1 MAGQHY
7 MMFMFSAA
15 AKPSAAADCSLRLS
29 CWGISPETV
38 ARGDLVAPAVKLA
51 GFLVLLAL
59 IFAGAHAAAA
69 RLGPVD
75 TGHSRVQYSG
85 SSGSSPG
92 TGGGMNMGGMDMGGT
107 P

>member
-1 MAGQHY
+1 
-7 MMFMFSAA
+7 
-15 AKPSAAADCSLRLS
+15 L
-29 CWGISPETV
+29 
-38 ARGDLVAPAVKLA
+38 APAIKLA

-59 IFAGAHAAAA
+59 IFAGAHAAGA

-85 SSGSSPG
+85 GSGGAPG
-92 TGGGMNMGGMDMGGT
+92 MGGMNMGGMNMGGS